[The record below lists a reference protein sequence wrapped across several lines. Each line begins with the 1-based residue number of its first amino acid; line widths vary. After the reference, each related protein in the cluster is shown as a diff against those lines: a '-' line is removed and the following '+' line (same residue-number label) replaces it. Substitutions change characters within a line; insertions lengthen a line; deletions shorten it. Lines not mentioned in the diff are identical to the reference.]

1 MEKVN
6 AIIWFQMLR
15 ALAFRL
21 NSIGRRNAS
30 TSLYSGTLVKIPEF
44 FYCTSQY
51 LPQKYDT
58 GLDVRLQTAFDALTI
73 DQNGMDINNKMSHM
87 QPKTARAI
95 NDSKGPISLPAFEKR
110 PKLYSFPTPAKL
122 KIEAPAYL
130 PTLIEKMD
138 PIPEKPPVEDPQI
151 RIVPMEAHGALA
163 TRMKYVRKHKM
174 KKHMRIKRWKKFEN
188 QYKIKQA
195 KKKAKSE
202 HLFRSRLWPLI
213 QEIKDFNELEYVK
226 DTIEKAKKDWNLLLA
241 PSGRRR
247 HPHWSRFCT
256 LEEIFEHDLTD
267 HIDKRYGFP
276 SDEDREK
283 IERKKAEY
291 IKKYTIDN
299 IPSEPLVKAT
309 ASGNGDDEK

>member
-1 MEKVN
+1 
-6 AIIWFQMLR
+6 MLR

-21 NSIGRRNAS
+21 NSTGRRNAS
-30 TSLYSGTLVKIPEF
+30 TSISSGTHAKIPEF
-44 FYCTSQY
+44 FYSISQD
-51 LPQKYDT
+51 LPQKYDN
-58 GLDVRLQTAFDALTI
+58 GLNVRLQTAFGALKI
-73 DQNGMDINNKMSHM
+73 DQNGMDINNKMSDM
-87 QPKTARAI
+87 QPKIAQAI
-95 NDSKGPISLPAFEKR
+95 KGSKSPISLPAFEKR
-110 PKLYSFPTPAKL
+110 PKVYSFPTPAKL

-138 PIPEKPPVEDPQI
+138 PLPEKPRVEDPQI
-151 RIVPMEAHGALA
+151 HIVPMEAHGALS
-163 TRMKYVRKHKM
+163 THMKYIRKHKM
-174 KKHMRIKRWKKFEN
+174 KKHMRIKRWTKFAN

-202 HLFRSRLWPLI
+202 HLFRSRLCHLI
-213 QEIKDFNELEYVK
+213 QEIKDFNELDYVK
-226 DTIEKAKKDWNLLLA
+226 DIIERANKDWSLNLA

-256 LEEIFEHDLTD
+256 LEELFEHDLTH

-283 IERKKAEY
+283 IQRKRDEY

-299 IPSEPLVKAT
+299 IPSEPLMKAT
-309 ASGNGDDEK
+309 GSGNSDDEK